1 MKLAPLRIAAHTKNT
16 LEPKWSNP
24 FHIGNISYSSPAIG
38 EDGTIYIG
46 TTSGALVAVKN
57 DGTDFKWIFHTDLK
71 FGNSTII
78 SSPAV
83 GNTGDVYFI
92 LSHLVKKCADCFDE
106 YPSILVKLDKDGV

>member
-1 MKLAPLRIAAHTKNT
+1 MNPAYHIGHNSYLTFIFRFVFFIGTCFALMGGCDNNPQWRQFHGGEENQGYIAAHTKNT

-57 DGTDFKWIFHTDLK
+57 DGTDFKRIFHTDLK
-71 FGNSTII
+71 FGN
-78 SSPAV
+78 
-83 GNTGDVYFI
+83 
-92 LSHLVKKCADCFDE
+92 
-106 YPSILVKLDKDGV
+106 